1 MPSMRAVMESR
12 ERAALARVKELRAEF
27 ERVRAALADAEE
39 VLNRRVIGLEEYLET
54 LTQLGGPEPAEASG
68 PSEPEPVREPVVDDA
83 AAPSTAKARR
93 VVARRKDG
101 VEVDILGPD
110 YRRIMAVFEKV
121 AGDGLSARQVAVGL
135 GWDVSVPARVEDA
148 RGRLKR
154 LVERGWLV
162 ESRPGMF
169 TLSERDSAV
178 AAGGGWRGGRGGG
191 S

>member
-27 ERVRAALADAEE
+27 EQVRAALADAEE

-54 LTQLGGPEPAEASG
+54 LTQ
-68 PSEPEPVREPVVDDA
+68 
-83 AAPSTAKARR
+83 
-93 VVARRKDG
+93 
-101 VEVDILGPD
+101 
-110 YRRIMAVFEKV
+110 RRIMAVFEK
-121 AGDGLSARQVAVGL
+121 AGGDGLWARQVAVGL
-135 GWDVSVPARVEDA
+135 GWDVSVPARVEGA

-154 LVERGWLV
+154 LVERGWLA

-169 TLSERDSAV
+169 KLPERDSAV